1 MFHAVCGDLPL
12 EPLGQLRHPRLQPN
26 LRLPAQQLTRE
37 RHVGEAMADVAGA
50 EPAGHLRL
58 DVHIQSRRELLSDL
72 EHGDAAAGADAGTE
86 PVTYTVATGDT
97 LWEIATEQ
105 YSPAEDPRATIEAI
119 RQENALEGYLIKP
132 GMSLEL
138 PR

>member
-1 MFHAVCGDLPL
+1 
-12 EPLGQLRHPRLQPN
+12 
-26 LRLPAQQLTRE
+26 
-37 RHVGEAMADVAGA
+37 MASVFAYA
-50 EPAGHLRL
+50 LY
-58 DVHIQSRRELLSDL
+58 
-72 EHGDAAAGADAGTE
+72 AAAGADADTE

-105 YSPAEDPRATIEAI
+105 YPPSEEPRAMIEAI
-119 RQENALEGYLIKP
+119 RQENALEGYLIQP